1 MRFIDTRN
9 GEIIR
14 AEDVGPLVE
23 SRYTEEMY
31 EDFLNEL
38 GDSVEICG
46 CGYSEGTALRRVDP
60 VRFECGLHEEQAY
73 IESDIVDNGESHPEV
88 NIEVI
93 E

>member
-38 GDSVEICG
+38 GD
-46 CGYSEGTALRRVDP
+46 SEGTALRRVDP